1 MIEVLNVIWNY
12 FLEQKCLNLYKN
24 NDFVDITD
32 TFHIRNQFYLAFTSC
47 DAHLYPGYKSA
58 MVVIAVTYPG
68 Y

>member
-1 MIEVLNVIWNY
+1 MIEVLNVIWNN

-32 TFHIRNQFYLAFTSC
+32 TFHICNQFNLAFTSC
-47 DAHLYPGYKSA
+47 DTHLHPGNKSA

-68 Y
+68 C